1 MDVIVGGLYG
11 SEGKG
16 NIDRAANARLVVD
29 TIERTHTAQAAK
41 AASRSDF
48 VKGRAGAVKKAAEEA
63 AKARQR
69 PRRQRKRDLQRQS
82 G

>member
-1 MDVIVGGLYG
+1 
-11 SEGKG
+11 
-16 NIDRAANARLVVD
+16 LVVD

-69 PRRQRKRDLQRQS
+69 PRGGWSALRRA
-82 G
+82 GGY